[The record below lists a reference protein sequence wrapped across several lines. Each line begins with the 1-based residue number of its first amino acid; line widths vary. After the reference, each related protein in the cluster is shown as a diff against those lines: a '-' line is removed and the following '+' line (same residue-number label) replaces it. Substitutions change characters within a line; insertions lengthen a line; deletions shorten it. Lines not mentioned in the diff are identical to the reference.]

1 MNGLVEGSA
10 QTLRQFE
17 TEHGKQSAVIQGVT
31 YEDSGAATAKS
42 QAASE
47 RQMAQL
53 LRYAKKKAARL
64 GESLYEGNIAV
75 NPYEYKTRTSCDWC
89 PYQAV
94 CGFEKGLSGYQ
105 KRRLTELKPDTFWQV
120 LEKYEEEEGKEE

>member
-1 MNGLVEGSA
+1 MKQEINHQKQKRRH
-10 QTLRQFE
+10 QTLVYQNTLF
-17 TEHGKQSAVIQGVT
+17 KNNS
-31 YEDSGAATAKS
+31 
-42 QAASE
+42 
-47 RQMAQL
+47 
-53 LRYAKKKAARL
+53 KKKAARL